1 MSNILLVLLEILKY
15 VLPAAIVAGTSYFL
29 IKQFLD
35 AKSKQT
41 LLELRLKN
49 RQDLLPT
56 KFQAYERL
64 LLFLERCEPANLL
77 LRVHRPGMSAEFLQA
92 ELLRTIREEYEHNLT
107 QQLYVSTP
115 TWKMVQEAKDTTL
128 QLVRIANSRMGKTS
142 TGIDLSSVIFEIIE
156 KSGASPTQ
164 GAIDALK
171 QEARELL

>member
-1 MSNILLVLLEILKY
+1 

-35 AKSKQT
+35 AKSKQA

-64 LLFLERCEPANLL
+64 LLFLERSEPANLL

-92 ELLRTIREEYEHNLT
+92 ELLTHH
-107 QQLYVSTP
+107 S
-115 TWKMVQEAKDTTL
+115 
-128 QLVRIANSRMGKTS
+128 
-142 TGIDLSSVIFEIIE
+142 
-156 KSGASPTQ
+156 
-164 GAIDALK
+164 
-171 QEARELL
+171 